1 MWHAFSLSWYL
12 HIKMCQER
20 DLKVMPLLSH
30 RYVFCLLIPWSILWE
45 KRQLWTLSRKY
56 EEARTSFNDWSESY
70 LLSRMEWWSVT
81 LTLPQALHLWLWEMT
96 VELMWC
102 RVEGRR
108 KSSAQTRSQISL
120 HLLSNQVIFDHMQVN
135 ISVIKLWCVTGTFSF
150 LTLTAELVV
159 PWPGM
164 RSQTGHV

>member
-1 MWHAFSLSWYL
+1 MPFPCHGIYTSKCARNEIWKWCHSCHTGMCSVYL
-12 HIKMCQER
+12 FHG
-20 DLKVMPLLSH
+20 
-30 RYVFCLLIPWSILWE
+30 VFCGRRGSYGPCHGNM
-45 KRQLWTLSRKY
+45 KRPVPPF
-56 EEARTSFNDWSESY
+56 FNDWSESY

-150 LTLTAELVV
+150 LTPTAELVV